1 MPELPELEAL
11 RRYLA
16 PRLPGKTIGQVV
28 VNRKECI
35 NAPPAKYA
43 QVLAGATFTAVW
55 RKAKTVICD
64 LSNEISI
71 LVHLALGGDVVL
83 RDTREHDPDTAQIV
97 FAFRDGSA
105 LHFENLQLGNV
116 HAVPTYRIGET
127 RIGKLGPDALDELPD
142 VDGLQALYGT
152 KGAMMKP
159 LLCNQALLSGLGN
172 TWADEILFRARI
184 NPQTQA
190 KALSKAD
197 FERLHQS
204 MRECIR
210 IGIEAEKARLAG
222 EDGLELQIHG
232 REGEPC
238 PVCGSTIKK
247 IKVGGSG
254 TFLCGKCQRK
264 KSVRKKSAAKKKAKK
279 RKSTRKKGR

>member
-35 NAPPAKYA
+35 NAAPAKYA

-64 LSNEISI
+64 LSNDVSI
-71 LVHLALGGDVVL
+71 LIHLALGGDVVV
-83 RDTREHDPDTAQIV
+83 RASKDHNPDIAQIV
-97 FAFRDGSA
+97 YAFRDGSA

-116 HAVPTYRIGET
+116 HAVPTYRIGDT

-142 VDGLQALYGT
+142 VGGLQALYGT

-159 LLCNQALLSGLGN
+159 LLCNQSLLSGLGN

-190 KALSKAD
+190 KALSRAD
-197 FERLHQS
+197 FDRLHTS
-204 MRECIR
+204 VRECIR
-210 IGIEAEKARLAG
+210 IGIEAEEARLAG
-222 EDGLELQIHG
+222 EGSPQPQIHG

-238 PVCGSTIKK
+238 PICGSAIKK

-264 KSVRKKSAAKKKAKK
+264 KSAPRKSAAKKKARK
-279 RKSTRKKGR
+279 RKA